1 MQQESS
7 RIAAGKTR
15 VSRAKRMVTLTAA
28 GGFLVVLGL
37 ARATHPGSAAASSS
51 ASSSSSTTK
60 LSPPTALVAQAQLGS
75 TLSAGS
81 IASASA
87 SSAPAV
93 QTSTS

>member
-1 MQQESS
+1 MKQESS

-28 GGFLVVLGL
+28 GGFFVVLGL
-37 ARATHPGSAAASSS
+37 ARATHPGAAAASSS
-51 ASSSSSTTK
+51 SSPGK

>member
-1 MQQESS
+1 MQESS

-15 VSRAKRMVTLTAA
+15 VSRAKRMETLTAA

-37 ARATHPGSAAASSS
+37 ARATHPGTAAAASSS
-51 ASSSSSTTK
+51 SPGT

>member
-1 MQQESS
+1 MQESS

-15 VSRAKRMVTLTAA
+15 VSRAKRTVTLTAA
-28 GGFLVVLGL
+28 GSFLVVLGL
-37 ARATHPGSAAASSS
+37 ARATHPGSAAASSTS
-51 ASSSSSTTK
+51 PGT

-81 IASASA
+81 IASSA

>member
-1 MQQESS
+1 MQESS

-15 VSRAKRMVTLTAA
+15 VSRAKRTVTLTAA
-28 GGFLVVLGL
+28 GSFLVVLGL
-37 ARATHPGSAAASSS
+37 ARATHPGSAAASS
-51 ASSSSSTTK
+51 TPPGT

-81 IASASA
+81 IASSA

>member
-7 RIAAGKTR
+7 RIAAGKYR
-15 VSRAKRMVTLTAA
+15 VSRAKRTVTLTAA
-28 GGFLVVLGL
+28 GSFLVVLGL
-37 ARATHPGSAAASSS
+37 VRATHPGTAAASSS
-51 ASSSSSTTK
+51 SPE
-60 LSPPTALVAQAQLGS
+60 LSPPAALVAQAQLGS

-81 IASASA
+81 IASSA

>member
-37 ARATHPGSAAASSS
+37 ARATHPGSAAASSFS
-51 ASSSSSTTK
+51 PGK
-60 LSPPTALVAQAQLGS
+60 LSPPAALVAQAQLGS

>member
-7 RIAAGKTR
+7 RVAAGKHR
-15 VSRAKRMVTLTAA
+15 VSRAKRMVALTA
-28 GGFLVVLGL
+28 GGSFLVVLGL

-51 ASSSSSTTK
+51 ATK
-60 LSPPTALVAQAQLGS
+60 LSPPTALVAQVDSGS

-81 IASASA
+81 IASAPA